1 MFLPILLS
9 AQDIGGDYY
18 VAVDGD
24 DSGPGSYERP
34 FATWQKAF
42 ETAQAGETVYFRGGV
57 WYPQDHSRGSTICEI
72 HVGDGIGHAGTRE
85 KPIRFFAYPGEKPV
99 LDCSQVDMTGNRFN
113 GALDFYETSW
123 IHVKGLT
130 IRNVPQPESGELAS
144 GVGAGMC
151 SYMTFENLT
160 VHNVGGRG
168 MSYWGVAGHPD
179 IPEIPTDTTR
189 FINCDIY
196 DCVDLLSEVPGN
208 GSDAV
213 KMDAEEGTYLYFY
226 GCRAW
231 NCGDDGF
238 DISGPG
244 LTIFEKCW
252 SFGHK
257 LEDALDGNGFKFG
270 ANRGSGAVQTA
281 DGNTLIGPNI
291 PGVRKIVKNCISANN
306 AGFGFYE
313 LAYSPYYPNRALVY
327 NNFSYANGIGIEIN
341 VNPAFEGITPSTYYN
356 NIIYKTVQDD
366 AGGRPYNLSSVNTY
380 TESNNTWDFAGPE
393 IIGSLP
399 WWQPTDSVIVTD
411 DDFVSLDLSQLELP
425 RKEDGSLPDITFG
438 KLNTGSDLIDAGIDV
453 GTPYYGDS
461 PDIGYAEY
469 IPNNYNP
476 LKITQYSPEKT
487 LDMVSVS
494 YYSPI
499 TGSVSVIVLNETGNQ
514 LLSSSSNAT
523 EGYNNKV
530 NIDLSTYESGIYTVK
545 LNDGSSSVS
554 VKVTKIPADIDVD
567 YKIVKK
573 FPNPTTDLFAIQF
586 TCPEP
591 ATLSVTVSD
600 ELGEVVMSDYYPAQ
614 QNLNKMVLNLSP
626 LEKGNYKITLNKD
639 NNILST
645 KVTKQ

>member
-1 MFLPILLS
+1 M
-9 AQDIGGDYY
+9 
-18 VAVDGD
+18 
-24 DSGPGSYERP
+24 
-34 FATWQKAF
+34 
-42 ETAQAGETVYFRGGV
+42 
-57 WYPQDHSRGSTICEI
+57 
-72 HVGDGIGHAGTRE
+72 
-85 KPIRFFAYPGEKPV
+85 
-99 LDCSQVDMTGNRFN
+99 
-113 GALDFYETSW
+113 
-123 IHVKGLT
+123 
-130 IRNVPQPESGELAS
+130 
-144 GVGAGMC
+144 
-151 SYMTFENLT
+151 
-160 VHNVGGRG
+160 
-168 MSYWGVAGHPD
+168 
-179 IPEIPTDTTR
+179 
-189 FINCDIY
+189 
-196 DCVDLLSEVPGN
+196 
-208 GSDAV
+208 
-213 KMDAEEGTYLYFY
+213 
-226 GCRAW
+226 
-231 NCGDDGF
+231 
-238 DISGPG
+238 
-244 LTIFEKCW
+244 
-252 SFGHK
+252 
-257 LEDALDGNGFKFG
+257 
-270 ANRGSGAVQTA
+270 
-281 DGNTLIGPNI
+281 
-291 PGVRKIVKNCISANN
+291 
-306 AGFGFYE
+306 
-313 LAYSPYYPNRALVY
+313 VY